1 MTYSAFID
9 GIVLALIAVM
19 VILLIR
25 LWVKTTL
32 QSWGYEL
39 TRETHNRLRDIN
51 LKLDSIQYQQE
62 RLFSGLERLERTV
75 RTQTSTLDQ
84 LQARFSQPR
93 TAV

>member
-9 GIVLALIAVM
+9 GIVLALIV
-19 VILLIR
+19 VLVFVGLR

-62 RLFSGLERLERTV
+62 RLLSGLERQD
-75 RTQTSTLDQ
+75 QTLNELRSRL
-84 LQARFSQPR
+84 SQPR

>member
-25 LWVKTTL
+25 LWVKTTP

>member
-9 GIVLALIAVM
+9 GIVLALIV
-19 VILLIR
+19 VLVFVGLR

>member
-9 GIVLALIAVM
+9 GIVLALIV
-19 VILLIR
+19 VLVFVGLR

-62 RLFSGLERLERTV
+62 RLLSGLERLHSAAS
-75 RTQTSTLDQ
+75 TQASTLNE
-84 LQARFSQPR
+84 LQARLSHSK